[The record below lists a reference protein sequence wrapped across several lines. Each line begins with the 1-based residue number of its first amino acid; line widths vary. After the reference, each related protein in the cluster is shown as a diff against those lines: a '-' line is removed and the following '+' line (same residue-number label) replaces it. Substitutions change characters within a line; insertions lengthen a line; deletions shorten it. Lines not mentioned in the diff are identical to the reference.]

1 MRALSK
7 FQDRPRML
15 RSRLSEALKDAVLA
29 KDRRCSSTI
38 RLILAAVKDRDIT
51 LRGSG
56 GGDVIS
62 DDDILGLLQTMVR
75 QRHESIELFEKGQR
89 KDLADRERAEI
100 DVVLRFMPEQMDD
113 EAIASAT
120 KQVVEDL
127 EATGLKDMGRVMGKL
142 KSKYTGQM
150 DFSKASSVAKELLV

>member
-1 MRALSK
+1 MRALSE

-29 KDRRCSSTI
+29 KDRRSSSTI

>member
-29 KDRRCSSTI
+29 EDRRSSSTI

-75 QRHESIELFEKGQR
+75 QRHESIELFEKGRR

>member
-7 FQDRPRML
+7 FQDRSRML
-15 RSRLSEALKDAVLA
+15 RSRLSEALKDAVRA
-29 KDRRCSSTI
+29 KDRRSSSTI

-51 LRGSG
+51 LRGVG
-56 GGDVIS
+56 GGDTIS

-75 QRHESIELFEKGQR
+75 QRHESIELFEKGRR

-100 DVVLRFMPEQMDD
+100 EVVFRFMPEQMDD
-113 EAIASAT
+113 DAIASAT
-120 KQVVEDL
+120 KQVVEEL
-127 EATGLKDMGRVMGKL
+127 EATGLKDMGRVMGAL

-150 DFSKASSVAKELLV
+150 DFGKASGVAKELLV